1 MVGLAKTKMNNI
13 KFWDTYAGMVFT
25 KIITNI
31 LGIGISM
38 VVYAN
43 AQNNHK
49 KFCEYQTGN
58 GIENNSID

>member
-1 MVGLAKTKMNNI
+1 
-13 KFWDTYAGMVFT
+13 MVFT